1 LPVVEGQPPPLHW
14 PLPWPATLPPP
25 LPPPPPEWALRQQEQ
40 CPKEEA
46 AVAAEVVAREVAGVE
61 AVARGVEEMAVARE
75 AAEAVVRGEE
85 VEVER
90 IQRWR
95 C

>member
-1 LPVVEGQPPPLHW
+1 
-14 PLPWPATLPPP
+14 
-25 LPPPPPEWALRQQEQ
+25 
-40 CPKEEA
+40 
-46 AVAAEVVAREVAGVE
+46 VAAEVVAREVAGVE